1 MNAMLKPETQASEG
15 RADAG
20 HDAGDASGRWQ
31 GVLRRGWRLLPFAG
45 ILYALVG
52 LPFLLTGE
60 PTGGPYRE
68 GERYPFGTELQAWQ
82 VTVGVDWLAFALLFA
97 VAAAV
102 ARQLPS
108 RSLRVALIV
117 SGALIWLPH
126 LVIGLAFA
134 IDR

>member
-1 MNAMLKPETQASEG
+1 MNATLETETQGSE
-15 RADAG
+15 RSADARDHPG
-20 HDAGDASGRWQ
+20 GRWQ
-31 GVLRRGWRLLPFAG
+31 GVLPRGWRLLPWVS

-52 LPFLLTGE
+52 LPFLLAGE
-60 PTGGPYRE
+60 PTAGPYRE

-97 VAAAV
+97 AAAMV
-102 ARQLPS
+102 ARTVPS
-108 RSLRVALIV
+108 RSLRAALIV

-134 IDR
+134 FNG

>member
-1 MNAMLKPETQASEG
+1 MNATLETEPQG
-15 RADAG
+15 RAHGADTGHHAG
-20 HDAGDASGRWQ
+20 GRWQ
-31 GVLRRGWRLLPFAG
+31 TVFRRGWRLLPFAG

-52 LPFLLTGE
+52 LPFLLAAE

-97 VAAAV
+97 AAAV
-102 ARQLPS
+102 AARRLPS
-108 RSLRVALIV
+108 RWLRAAILA

-126 LVIGLAFA
+126 LVIGVAFA
-134 IDR
+134 LDR